1 MESTRAEVDHIWDLW
16 KQLEDMLP
24 KDCRL
29 ELYGPPVPQR
39 YAGYMVSIT
48 QNGSFITGAHR
59 TSIEGALHD
68 LIAAMPE
75 MIHD

>member
-1 MESTRAEVDHIWDLW
+1 
-16 KQLEDMLP
+16 MLP
-24 KDCRL
+24 EGCRI
-29 ELYGPPVPQR
+29 ELYGPNVPQR

-75 MIHD
+75 FRVSVDPYHPWRKAQEKVLDEQG